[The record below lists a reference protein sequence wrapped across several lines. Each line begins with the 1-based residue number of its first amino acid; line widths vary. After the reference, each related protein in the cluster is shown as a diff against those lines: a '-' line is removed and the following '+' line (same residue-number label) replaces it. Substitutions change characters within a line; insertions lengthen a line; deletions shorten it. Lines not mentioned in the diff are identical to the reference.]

1 MSYCFG
7 LERGQGLSEASE
19 INVWTRWVPS
29 AMPLCVPTLFSRQ
42 WVHKNTKLSMYHT
55 KLYQTI
61 QNNMNLCPDAKP
73 YSPDNESI
81 KHGSWYNSFQGCFLG
96 NRLSRLKVIIRI
108 RNITSK
114 DLQTMSLMTS
124 LQESWSRL
132 CRRIGQTLRHAAGS
146 FAAIRRCCGAV

>member
-1 MSYCFG
+1 MRRQRSMSGPDGSHQQCH
-7 LERGQGLSEASE
+7 
-19 INVWTRWVPS
+19 
-29 AMPLCVPTLFSRQ
+29 CVCQPYFRDNECIKTP
-42 WVHKNTKLSMYHT
+42 NCPYHT

-81 KHGSWYNSFQGCFLG
+81 KHGSGYNSFQGRFLG

-114 DLQTMSLMTS
+114 DLQNMSLMTS

>member
-42 WVHKNTKLSMYHT
+42 WVHKNTKLSIPHQAIPNHSKHYES
-55 KLYQTI
+55 
-61 QNNMNLCPDAKP
+61 DAKP

-81 KHGSWYNSFQGCFLG
+81 KHGSGYNSFQGRFLG

-108 RNITSK
+108 RNITSR
-114 DLQTMSLMTS
+114 DLQNMSLMTS

>member
-29 AMPLCVPTLFSRQ
+29 AMPLCAPTLFSRQ
-42 WVHKNTKLSMYHT
+42 CVHKNTKLSMYHT

-81 KHGSWYNSFQGCFLG
+81 KHGSGVKFF
-96 NRLSRLKVIIRI
+96 SRPFPWQSSVKVKSNNQNTQYQIERFAKYVLDDLFSRI
-108 RNITSK
+108 
-114 DLQTMSLMTS
+114 L
-124 LQESWSRL
+124 E
-132 CRRIGQTLRHAAGS
+132 
-146 FAAIRRCCGAV
+146 